1 MLADLWERVEKED
14 GGLQEHQPLR
24 QSPAAARRCLHLG
37 TQAEDPRSLPA
48 QALPQ
53 AQEAAVAGVCLVSG
67 MPTRFPQNAVGLTPP
82 SSLLLP
88 PLASPCLLTLP
99 KFCFPCFESVP
110 SISHGPRS
118 PASLASLLPSLSAQS
133 LLTMTL
139 VAFLKPWAH
148 QGVDVLIQKAQNAF
162 LKRVSMGSQFVF
174 VEMSWVALLNHWLW
188 SQRQQGWQ

>member
-1 MLADLWERVEKED
+1 MGKGGGRERWPVRAPT
-14 GGLQEHQPLR
+14 PLPEP
-24 QSPAAARRCLHLG
+24 SCC
-37 TQAEDPRSLPA
+37 TTLPA
-48 QALPQ
+48 PRNPSRGPTKSACSSAATNTRSCSGWCLPGLRYAHQ
-53 AQEAAVAGVCLVSG
+53 IPSEWG
-67 MPTRFPQNAVGLTPP
+67 RLTPP

-88 PLASPCLLTLP
+88 PLASPCLLILR

-133 LLTMTL
+133 LLTITL

-162 LKRVSMGSQFVF
+162 LKRVSVGSQFMF
-174 VEMSWVALLNHWLW
+174 AEMSWVALLNHWLW